1 MKTYNI
7 EFNIGRAKYLVSFCT
22 GESFYPDGSLFID
35 IRIFS
40 NKVKMNSFIRELT
53 KLGYKYK

>member
-1 MKTYNI
+1 MYNV
-7 EFNIGRAKYLVSFCT
+7 GRAKYAVNFCT

-40 NKVKMNSFIRELT
+40 NKVKMNSFIRELI

>member
-7 EFNIGRAKYLVSFCT
+7 MYNVGRAKYVVNFCT

-53 KLGYKYK
+53 KIGYKYN